1 MSRRIR
7 DDDNL
12 WRYVWGTRFSD
23 RAPFLFTAVFA
34 LITATYLTMPYSSQT
49 ADRPR
54 DNGSIVSE
62 SNSLRD
68 NPPYNQ
74 AREYLSMQ
82 ERRQR

>member
-1 MSRRIR
+1 MSRRISE
-7 DDDNL
+7 DDSL

-23 RAPFLFTAVFA
+23 RAPFLFTAVFV
-34 LITATYLTMPYSSQT
+34 LITAAYLTMPYSSQT

-68 NPPYNQ
+68 NPLYNQ
-74 AREYLSMQ
+74 DREYLSMQ